1 LPYVVLL
8 SALSNSTSLAGY
20 GGSLCFD
27 RETSTVNFALD
38 QVAGMGDALAHLHT
52 LEIFWQ
58 HGFTTFF
65 LGKNKK
71 KCAKMWGAF
80 FPVSGV
86 HSSLEHYLEIELV
99 KFILLFRGLCLMFC
113 YSAD

>member
-1 LPYVVLL
+1 MPYVLL

-38 QVAGMGDALAHLHT
+38 QVAGMGDAHAHVGN
-52 LEIFWQ
+52 FWQ

-65 LGKNKK
+65 LGKNKNK
-71 KCAKMWGAF
+71 
-80 FPVSGV
+80 
-86 HSSLEHYLEIELV
+86 ELNCGG
-99 KFILLFRGLCLMFC
+99 LFSR
-113 YSAD
+113 

>member
-1 LPYVVLL
+1 MGVPFVLIGKRL
-8 SALSNSTSLAGY
+8 RLTLLLTKLLVWAMN
-20 GGSLCFD
+20 
-27 RETSTVNFALD
+27 
-38 QVAGMGDALAHLHT
+38 LHT
-52 LEIFWQ
+52 LKIFWQ

-86 HSSLEHYLEIELV
+86 HSSLQHYLEIELV

-113 YSAD
+113 YCAD

>member
-1 LPYVVLL
+1 MGVPFVLIGKRL
-8 SALSNSTSLAGY
+8 RLTLLLTKLLVWAML
-20 GGSLCFD
+20 
-27 RETSTVNFALD
+27 
-38 QVAGMGDALAHLHT
+38 LHT

-86 HSSLEHYLEIELV
+86 HSSLQLYLEIELV

>member
-1 LPYVVLL
+1 MPYVLL
-8 SALSNSTSLAGY
+8 SALSNSISLAGY

-38 QVAGMGDALAHLHT
+38 QVADMGDALAHLHT

-65 LGKNKK
+65 LGKNKNK
-71 KCAKMWGAF
+71 
-80 FPVSGV
+80 
-86 HSSLEHYLEIELV
+86 ELNCGG
-99 KFILLFRGLCLMFC
+99 LFSR
-113 YSAD
+113 